1 MNKLAIWL
9 ILFFY
14 WLGALP
20 LAAQNDLQVIGSA
33 YFTTTEVAAGAEV
46 IFLVR
51 FENNGTD
58 TVQNLVIR
66 DTLDPRFDA
75 STLRVIDASHGYQL
89 LRDQGFVR
97 WYFNGIRLP
106 NADPDFSDNSTGYIM
121 YAVRLHDFLNSSQVI
136 QNTVCI
142 SFDEETVCTNIA
154 TVWIMGSSSVPFIA
168 NQRELSL
175 APNPNNGSFR
185 FNTSGDPG
193 NWWITDTHGKE
204 IQRALAAE
212 GENEISMVTTPPG
225 LYLFWLRGQQGLQVE
240 VFAVIR

>member
-9 ILFFY
+9 ILFFH
-14 WLGALP
+14 GITILP

-33 YFTTTEVAAGAEV
+33 YFSTSEVAVGAEV
-46 IFLVR
+46 VFLIR

-106 NADPDFSDNSTGYIM
+106 NADPDFSDNSTGYIL
-121 YAVRLHDFLNSSQVI
+121 YAVRLHSFLNSSQVI
-136 QNTVCI
+136 QNRVCI
-142 SFDEETVCTNIA
+142 SFDETTVCTNVA
-154 TVWIMGSSSVPFIA
+154 TVWIEGSSSFTRIPEQPV
-168 NQRELSL
+168 LSL
-175 APNPNNGSFR
+175 SPNPNNGNFQVTFTAGAR
-185 FNTSGDPG
+185 D
-193 NWWITDTHGKE
+193 WWITDTNGHLV
-204 IQRALAAE
+204 QNAVVSDNQYDVHMDTAE
-212 GENEISMVTTPPG
+212 PG
-225 LYLFWLRGQQGLQVE
+225 MYLFWVRGQSGLQVE
-240 VFAVIR
+240 LFAVIR